1 MWHVSPI
8 ADSEAEGLLLELYK
22 QDLEKEGY
30 VLNTT
35 RAWSFRTEL
44 AAPWRQV
51 LKTIRSNMHL
61 RAYELV
67 IIAASKA
74 IGCVYCMQAHGE
86 VLHKNGL
93 TIEQIIAILEDFHH
107 ADLSPIEIHMMDYA
121 TKISTDTSKIT
132 SSDFDQLHQD
142 GLNDQQ
148 ITDVA
153 MAAVA
158 RNFYEPDV

>member
-1 MWHVSPI
+1 
-8 ADSEAEGLLLELYK
+8 
-22 QDLEKEGY
+22 
-30 VLNTT
+30 
-35 RAWSFRTEL
+35 
-44 AAPWRQV
+44 
-51 LKTIRSNMHL
+51 
-61 RAYELV
+61 
-67 IIAASKA
+67 
-74 IGCVYCMQAHGE
+74 
-86 VLHKNGL
+86 
-93 TIEQIIAILEDFHH
+93 
-107 ADLSPIEIHMMDYA
+107 MMDYA

>member
-8 ADSEAEGLLLELYK
+8 ADSEAEGLFLELYK

-74 IGCVYCMQAHGE
+74 IGCVYCM
-86 VLHKNGL
+86 
-93 TIEQIIAILEDFHH
+93 
-107 ADLSPIEIHMMDYA
+107 
-121 TKISTDTSKIT
+121 
-132 SSDFDQLHQD
+132 
-142 GLNDQQ
+142 
-148 ITDVA
+148 
-153 MAAVA
+153 
-158 RNFYEPDV
+158 